1 MAQTRS
7 VRPAETT
14 SGVEV
19 KPVYRPEDVAGLD
32 YERDLADPGQYPYTR
47 GPYPHM
53 YREKYW
59 TMRTYTGFGTPRLT
73 NEWNRRLLA

>member
-1 MAQTRS
+1 MSEQTGARGAAAPERTYRH
-7 VRPAETT
+7 VETT
-14 SGVEV
+14 SGVEI

-47 GPYPHM
+47 GPYPLM

-59 TMRTYTGFGTPRLT
+59 TMRT
-73 NEWNRRLLA
+73 